1 MILGSF
7 DRSRSQLSNEPGAT
21 TNGRRYR
28 TLPAKNGATELL
40 SNKKALHAAS
50 SVLMQFDPTQRI
62 LTDWLMD

>member
-7 DRSRSQLSNEPGAT
+7 DRSQSLLSNEPGAT

-40 SNKKALHAAS
+40 SNKKALHATLPI
-50 SVLMQFDPTQRI
+50 LMQFDPTQRI
-62 LTDWLMD
+62 LTDGLMV

>member
-28 TLPAKNGATELL
+28 TLPVKNGATEFWP
-40 SNKKALHAAS
+40 NKKALHTALPI
-50 SVLMQFDPTQRI
+50 LMQFDPTQRI
-62 LTDWLMD
+62 LIDGLMV